1 MCIPHKNGSQN
12 EKILKQK
19 WRFGIFNADKS
30 KAIAIWRRKTI
41 GSPWTRDSQ
50 LPKNYKNLFS
60 KTSVMDNRHWPVKNG
75 SMDKSDKTG
84 CFLR

>member
-1 MCIPHKNGSQN
+1 MCKPHKNGSRN

-30 KAIAIWRRKTI
+30 KAIVIWRRKTI

-50 LPKNYKNLFS
+50 LPKKLQEPFFED
-60 KTSVMDNRHWPVKNG
+60 KCNG
-75 SMDKSDKTG
+75 Q
-84 CFLR
+84 